1 MPSPFPG
8 MDPWLESPGVF
19 PDVHDALIFLLR
31 EALNAS
37 LPNGYRARG
46 ATRIWMEEDRQRMP
60 DVSVTSRTDW
70 ERPANGGVAVEAY
83 TRVGMLDVE
92 ADFLP
97 EPIEEQYLEIR
108 TIAGDRLITA
118 IEILSL
124 ANKAPGDAGR
134 GAYRQ
139 KQSEY
144 RTNQINLV
152 EIDMLR
158 GGQHTTSIPIDELR
172 KRGNSFDYHVCVT
185 ATELSGRY
193 FISPFRLADRL
204 PTVAIP
210 LEGTTGPV
218 SINLQPLL
226 DRAYDTGR
234 YDDSTY
240 STLRTV
246 PPLTPEQQ
254 TWAESILRE
263 KGLLK

>member
-97 EPIEEQYLEIR
+97 EPLEEQYLEIR

-158 GGQHTTSIPIDELR
+158 GGQHTTS
-172 KRGNSFDYHVCVT
+172 
-185 ATELSGRY
+185 
-193 FISPFRLADRL
+193 
-204 PTVAIP
+204 P